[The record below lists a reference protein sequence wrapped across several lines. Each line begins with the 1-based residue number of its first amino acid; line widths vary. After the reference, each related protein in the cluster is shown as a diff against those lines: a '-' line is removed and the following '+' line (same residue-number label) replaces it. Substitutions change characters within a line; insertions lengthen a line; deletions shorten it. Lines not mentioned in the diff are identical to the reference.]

1 MSTGYVHCRLNPL
14 LDPERYAADASTTQ
28 KLEGE
33 PMNPPYVELNDGVYR
48 VARTRISLD
57 SLVYAYLNGQTA
69 EAIAQS
75 FPLLTLEQVY
85 GALTFYLANRQQIDS
100 YLQAGKAD
108 YERLRQATRDADPM
122 WYQKLYDARRSAA

>member
-1 MSTGYVHCRLNPL
+1 
-14 LDPERYAADASTTQ
+14 
-28 KLEGE
+28 
-33 PMNPPYVELNDGVYR
+33 MNPSYVELSDGVYR

-85 GALTFYLANRQQIDS
+85 GALAFYLANRQHIDS
-100 YLQAGKAD
+100 YLEAGTAD
-108 YERLRQATRDADPM
+108 YERLRQTTRDADPM

>member
-1 MSTGYVHCRLNPL
+1 
-14 LDPERYAADASTTQ
+14 
-28 KLEGE
+28 
-33 PMNPPYVELNDGVYR
+33 MNPPYVELNDGVYR